1 MGRFKSRRPPE
12 KRKQIRQPLTVQLVA
27 GRDDDLIEWWLSLPK
42 GERRAEVAKTVLRV
56 GLELPIPDPQSG
68 IGAHEL
74 DALRNELFSE
84 WQNWTRQLVDNLPSY
99 VQTAVET
106 ALATAPQQPAPPPVE
121 AAEQLDEAIA
131 QERANKLKRA
141 SW

>member
-1 MGRFKSRRPPE
+1 MGRFKRRRPPE

-27 GRDDDLIEWWLSLPK
+27 GRDDDLIGWWLSLPK

-56 GLELPIPDPQSG
+56 GLELPIPDSQSR
-68 IGAHEL
+68 IGAHDL
-74 DALRNELFSE
+74 DTLRAELFGE
-84 WQNWTRQLVDNLPSY
+84 WQQWTRELVDNLPSY

-106 ALATAPQQPAPPPVE
+106 ALATAPQQPMPPPVE
-121 AAEQLDEAIA
+121 ATQQIDEATA